1 MIKLVIFLLVGYFA
15 LKTIKGIFGQGTSAR
30 MEANGRRS
38 EEIDDLM
45 VKDPNCQTYIPRR
58 DAVQAEQNGETYY
71 FCSRECRDTYL
82 MKL

>member
-1 MIKLVIFLLVGYFA
+1 MIRLILYLLIGYLA
-15 LKTIKGIFGQGTSAR
+15 LKIFKGLFRQGPQAR
-30 MEANGRRS
+30 METNGRRS

-71 FCSRECRDTYL
+71 FCSRECRDAYL
-82 MKL
+82 LKL